1 MLSTDDSYFL
11 YGNESFFVF
20 KLPINDEKNQIYLLT
35 PRYRP
40 AYKAFRSDSSF
51 NFMVFF
57 MIFFFQFLALVYQ
70 TVGIHGSGYCGFI
83 TAVKQFDGT
92 WTGILFGILTLAVA
106 ISLAV
111 CAAGSFLLIAKVRPN
126 SRTHLFRNFF
136 VQKKKTQ
143 QNL

>member
-1 MLSTDDSYFL
+1 MIHIFYIEMNHFL
-11 YGNESFFVF
+11 CSNHQFTV
-20 KLPINDEKNQIYLLT
+20 KKNQIYLLT
-35 PRYRP
+35 TRYRP

-57 MIFFFQFLALVYQ
+57 MIFFFQFLVLIYQ
-70 TVGIHGSGYCGFI
+70 AVGVHGSGYCGFI

-111 CAAGSFLLIAKVRPN
+111 CAAGSFLLITKVRPN
-126 SRTHLFRNFF
+126 SRTYLFRNFF